1 MVARELGERQVNI
14 TVQVQPNA
22 RSNAVLGFEDGV
34 LHLKIAAPPVKGKA
48 NRELIEFL
56 SKLLGVSRGS
66 INIERGITGR
76 RKVIAIAGHDPDKII
91 ERIKRSG
98 AKSYEDPS
106 LRRPAPGGREL

>member
-1 MVARELGERQVNI
+1 MVERQVRI

-22 RSNAVLGFEDGV
+22 RSSEVLGFEEGI
-34 LHLKIAAPPVKGKA
+34 LHVKIAAPPVQGKA
-48 NRELIEFL
+48 NRELIELL
-56 SKLLGVSRGS
+56 SKLLGVSKGS
-66 INIERGITGR
+66 IYIERGVTSR
-76 RKVIAIAGHDPDKII
+76 RKVIAIAGIDRDKII

>member
-1 MVARELGERQVNI
+1 MSERQESI
-14 TVQVQPNA
+14 TIQVQPNA
-22 RSNAVLGFEDGV
+22 RRNEVLGFEDGI

-56 SKLLGVSRGS
+56 SQLLGVSKGS
-66 INIERGITGR
+66 ISIERGITGR
-76 RKVIAIAGHDPDKII
+76 RKVIAIAGYGPDKII

-98 AKSYEDPS
+98 AKSYENPS